1 MNNLTYYELLEIE
14 QSASQDEIKKA
25 YFRKIRMYSN
35 EKYPEEFKQL
45 TKAYEELMNEEQRA
59 VYDRSIQNGGE
70 YDLLLNQAL
79 NYKNGSEYQEAIAIL
94 NDLLINYSDS
104 SDVRYHLA
112 DCYYELGWFTDAKT
126 AIQELI
132 FDYPSVIEY
141 HFLLFLIYR
150 DQQEYSKAIAQA
162 NKLIKLQPQSPYPY
176 RHLSDI
182 YINMEQYDNAIK
194 ALERR
199 LSNCT
204 PGLEDM
210 LLLIDLL
217 YLTNGQGRGDYC
229 ARVGERVK
237 RVPQNDEEKQ
247 AVINMLLNQTDEI
260 DITHSC
266 LPQIVRIIQDMN
278 QNENVEISN
287 YLHDLEQQMEI
298 NDYNGM
304 ETTDYSSQSN
314 YNNNSEVAA
323 NVVHENNTNYNA
335 SYASRGSIVVAIIV
349 GIIFSFIGTP
359 VVGIIAGFIYYFFA
373 EAIWN
378 MIGCLVAI
386 IIVIAIAGAI
396 FS

>member
-70 YDLLLNQAL
+70 YDSLLNQAL
-79 NYKNGSEYQEAIAIL
+79 NYKNGSEYQEAITIL

-104 SDVRYHLA
+104 PDVRYHLA

-176 RHLSDI
+176 RHLSDV
-182 YINMEQYDNAIK
+182 YINIEEYDNAIK

-210 LLLIDLL
+210 PLLIDLL
-217 YLTNGQGRGDYC
+217 YLTNGQGRREYC
-229 ARVGERVK
+229 VRVGERIK

-266 LPQIVRIIQDMN
+266 LPRIVRIIQDIN
-278 QNENVEISN
+278 QNENMEISN
-287 YLHDLEQQMEI
+287 YLRDLEHQMES
-298 NDYNGM
+298 NNYSEMDNR
-304 ETTDYSSQSN
+304 DYSSQSN
-314 YNNNSEVAA
+314 YNNEVAT
-323 NVVHENNTNYNA
+323 NVAPENNTNYNV
-335 SYASRGSIVVAIIV
+335 SYASRGNIVVAIIV

-386 IIVIAIAGAI
+386 IIVIVIAGAI